1 MESCKG
7 FRITGIL
14 NNFGNAKQYKQFRR
28 MSDNFTKLNRAE
40 PHNPE
45 ILFLGNYPNLLKT
58 YVKVLHSKT
67 YM

>member
-1 MESCKG
+1 MQNS
-7 FRITGIL
+7 I
-14 NNFGNAKQYKQFRR
+14 NSFRR